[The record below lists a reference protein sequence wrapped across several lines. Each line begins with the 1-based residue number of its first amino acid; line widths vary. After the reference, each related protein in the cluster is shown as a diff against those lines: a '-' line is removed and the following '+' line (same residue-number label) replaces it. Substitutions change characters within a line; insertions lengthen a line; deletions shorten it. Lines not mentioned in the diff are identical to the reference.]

1 MSYTSSSLATES
13 VRRSLQSP
21 PTTID
26 RILTLIAL
34 LLLAIQAA
42 LDAKVSME
50 ASAGVAV
57 LTLLLTLLARQ
68 VGSREC
74 QTVPTLVFSL
84 VMAQQGGT
92 PWPIAMIL
100 ALMGSILLVG
110 GVTPLALT
118 SWLLW
123 TTPDL
128 SDLTQS
134 PLLKVPKLW
143 LVIGS
148 LLFSVINPAL
158 EELIWR
164 GVLQTQLR
172 AQWGLTVTLLLQALS
187 FGLQHLHGFPR
198 GVIGVVLATLWA
210 IPLGLLRHHTSGL
223 AGRSPARANSHSS
236 REQSQIRSSASIPR
250 GVNSGFD
257 SGRLHSCSK
266 WAAYAAIT
274 TEACVSMS
282 VSRYAPLKELGV
294 KLACPAISSGRCP
307 SRATD
312 LRCIIAP
319 ACD

>member
-26 RILTLIAL
+26 RVLTLIAL

-68 VGSREC
+68 VGSRES
-74 QTVPTLVFSL
+74 QTVPTLVCSL

-100 ALMGSILLVG
+100 ALILFVGIARLRSDVPLEKDWTAIGKIPLGSILLVG
-110 GVTPLALT
+110 GVTPFALT

-223 AGRSPARANSHSS
+223 A
-236 REQSQIRSSASIPR
+236 
-250 GVNSGFD
+250 
-257 SGRLHSCSK
+257 
-266 WAAYAAIT
+266 
-274 TEACVSMS
+274 
-282 VSRYAPLKELGV
+282 APY
-294 KLACPAISSGRCP
+294 LAHVVAD
-307 SRATD
+307 AT
-312 LRCIIAP
+312 IALLVMFYVL
-319 ACD
+319 